1 MNGDSGV
8 GVVTSPPPTTAPH
21 KERYFDRVDENN
33 PEYLRERNMAPDLRQ
48 DFNMMEQKKRVS
60 MILQS
65 PVRKKMFYLSS
76 DKFNIFFSLS
86 LQDWRILCYLRSICC
101 FFLLAFPDFFSSF
114 NLFEFL
120 WSTHKASLQS
130 GFQNPLYNHQHFFI
144 FSIQSL

>member
-65 PVRKKMFYLSS
+65 PVRKEMLHLWS
-76 DKFNIFFSLS
+76 DKFNIFFSHYQYGIGEFCVTLYPFVVFS
-86 LQDWRILCYLRSICC
+86 SWP
-101 FFLLAFPDFFSSF
+101 FLIFSSF
-114 NLFEFL
+114 YLFEFL
-120 WSTHKASLQS
+120 WSTNKAALQS
-130 GFQNPLYNHQHFFI
+130 GFQNPLYI
-144 FSIQSL
+144 